1 MSLTRIDTA
10 RPLCASSTRC
20 APTLALSRARLAS
33 DALGSWPALG
43 QVCEDFSLET
53 QIAGVAVSYFDCSVF
68 KVGGRGLCKKRV
80 QLLVITCVLIA
91 AKFAE
96 SKMPGLDDLCEVAH
110 NKYSKDELKSMEN
123 AVLGLLASSS
133 SCSGSSSS
141 SGSTRSRSARSAHET
156 RHGKCETQ
164 SAVQSSPSRMR
175 TMLLAV
181 RATRLPLPR
190 RAPSG
195 DGYRPL
201 IHPTR
206 SHSATATNPGAQ
218 AEASSPGR

>member
-20 APTLALSRARLAS
+20 APTLALSRARLAP

-110 NKYSKDELKSMEN
+110 NKYSKEELKSMELETLN

-133 SCSGSSSS
+133 SCSSSSSSSSS

-156 RHGKCETQ
+156 RHDKCATQ
-164 SAVQSSPSRMR
+164 SAVQSSPSRTR

-181 RATRLPLPR
+181 GATLRPLPR

-195 DGYRPL
+195 DGYRAL
-201 IHPTR
+201 THPT
-206 SHSATATNPGAQ
+206 
-218 AEASSPGR
+218 

>member
-1 MSLTRIDTA
+1 MSLIRIDTA

-20 APTLALSRARLAS
+20 APTLALSRARLAP
-33 DALGSWPALG
+33 DALGSRPALG
-43 QVCEDFSLET
+43 QVCEDFSLDT
-53 QIAGVAVSYFDCSVF
+53 QIAGVAAIYFDCSVF

-110 NKYSKDELKSMEN
+110 NMYSNEELESMELETLN
-123 AVLGLLASSS
+123 AVSGLLASSS
-133 SCSGSSSS
+133 RSGSSSSSS

-156 RHGKCETQ
+156 RHAKCETQ

-195 DGYRPL
+195 DGFRPL
-201 IHPTR
+201 IHP
-206 SHSATATNPGAQ
+206 A
-218 AEASSPGR
+218 